1 LELKVLALDF
11 LGEFGW
17 KEKKMKIKK
26 GDSVLVIAGDDRG
39 KTGKV
44 LKVFP
49 DKNRAIVE
57 GVNFIKRHTRQTR
70 RVQKGGI
77 IEKEAAVDISNLL
90 VYCPKCSSP
99 TRVSFKIMQGET
111 GQKSN
116 KIRICLKCG
125 EII

>member
-1 LELKVLALDF
+1 
-11 LGEFGW
+11 
-17 KEKKMKIKK
+17 MKIKK

-57 GVNFIKRHTRQTR
+57 GINFIKRHSRQTR

-77 IEKEAAVDISNLL
+77 IEKEAPVNLSNLL
-90 VYCPKCSSP
+90 VFCSKCSSP
-99 TRVSFKIMQGET
+99 TKVSIKLLEGET
-111 GQKSN
+111 GEKSS
-116 KIRICLKCG
+116 KVRICRKCG

>member
-1 LELKVLALDF
+1 
-11 LGEFGW
+11 
-17 KEKKMKIKK
+17 MKIKK

-39 KTGKV
+39 KMGKV

-57 GVNFIKRHTRQTR
+57 GVHFIKRHSRQTG

-77 IEKEAAVDISNLL
+77 IEKEAPVHVSNLL
-90 VYCPKCSSP
+90 VYCTKCSSP
-99 TRVSFKIMQGET
+99 TKVSFKILEGET
-111 GQKSN
+111 GEKPS
-116 KIRICLKCG
+116 KVRICRKCG